1 MSEHLLI
8 SFTKI
13 YFYPINSNLCQ
24 YFVVELVQFT
34 FQLPLESNE
43 VKSVNCMNE
52 QGPALL
58 NKTGQMLGLLC
69 RELALDPRG
78 VESLEILQIA
88 SLRKPGKRQDS
99 LFLID
104 TSSLFVSQIL
114 FSCGYF
120 AARILQLTPEF
131 RLDTLW
137 QFVRVENIMFQSSD
151 QCM

>member
-1 MSEHLLI
+1 
-8 SFTKI
+8 
-13 YFYPINSNLCQ
+13 
-24 YFVVELVQFT
+24 
-34 FQLPLESNE
+34 
-43 VKSVNCMNE
+43 
-52 QGPALL
+52 
-58 NKTGQMLGLLC
+58 MLGLLC

-137 QFVRVENIMFQSSD
+137 
-151 QCM
+151 